1 MCGICGFIIDHK
13 DRGSADWGRTLSE
26 MTALQAHRGP
36 DQGGEYLAENGRY
49 LVGLGHRRLS
59 IIDLSEK
66 GRQPMTNEDGTV
78 MIVFNGEI
86 YNYRDLDRQL
96 MERNHVYRSSSDTET
111 ILHLY
116 EEEQAAC
123 LYKLN
128 GMFGFAIWDAK
139 QQSLFL
145 ARDRLGI
152 KPLYYASVGNGVAF
166 ASELKSLL
174 RIPGISRRPL
184 AEQIDQYMT
193 FGYVPAPQT
202 IFEGIYSLQPGYW
215 LSWRAGLTETGR
227 YWYPPVDGDQNTTGL
242 KGLIDGLDGLLHMV
256 VKSHLVADV
265 PVGAFLSGG
274 LDSSLV
280 CAIAQTYLKEPLQT
294 FTIGFGGGGDERAYA
309 REVALRIGSDHNER
323 QAEPDLTALLPRFV
337 WHLEQP
343 LFDNSIL
350 PTYLVSQL
358 AREKCKVVLAGDGGD
373 EPYFGY
379 GWTRAAIGIPGL
391 SLPVSPRGWKWNYRS
406 GKWGM
411 FQRGIFD
418 LTQSARERYMR
429 RLTTAENYRRW
440 LYTPTFRGLI
450 DVNPQDQLRRSIDSF
465 IVNNWRERYPL
476 ADLLMYLPGDV
487 LFKVDRM
494 SMAHGLE
501 VRPPLLDYRIV
512 EWALRLPWK
521 LRYNGGVGKVLLR
534 AVAQRYL
541 PDEVVRPR
549 KQGFTIPIGRWLR
562 GATGEL
568 AGRMFASEPFR
579 RRGIIDPAKAAK
591 LLAMHRSGRYEL
603 GHRIWSLVVLETWC
617 RVWLDGDSAGLT
629 LEKLYPQTTES

>member
-1 MCGICGFIIDHK
+1 MCGICGFVIDQK
-13 DRGSADWGRTLSE
+13 DRGTADWGRTLSQ

-36 DQGGEYLAENGRY
+36 DQGGEYLAENGQY

-66 GRQPMTNEDGTV
+66 GRQPMANEDGTV

-86 YNYRDLDRQL
+86 YNYKDLDRQL
-96 MERNHVYRSSSDTET
+96 VERNHVYRSSCDTET

-128 GMFGFAIWDAK
+128 GMFGFGVWDAK

-145 ARDRLGI
+145 ARDRLGN
-152 KPLYYASVGNGVAF
+152 KPLYNSAVGNGIAF

-174 RIPGISRRPL
+174 RLPGISRRPL
-184 AEQIDQYMT
+184 AEEIDKYMT

-202 IFEGIYSLQPGYW
+202 VFEGIYSLQPGYW
-215 LSWRAGLTETGR
+215 LMWRAGLMETGR
-227 YWYPPVDGDQNTTGL
+227 YWYPPVDGDRNTTGMR
-242 KGLIDGLDGLLHMV
+242 GLIDGLDGLLHMV

-280 CAIAQTYLKEPLQT
+280 CAIAQTYIKEPLQT
-294 FTIGFGGGGDERAYA
+294 FTIGFSGGGDERSYA
-309 REVALRIGSDHNER
+309 REVALQICSDHNER
-323 QAEPDLTALLPRFV
+323 LAEPNLTALLPRFV

-373 EPYFGY
+373 EPFFGY
-379 GWTRAAIGIPGL
+379 GWTRAAVGIPGL
-391 SLPVSPRGWKWNYRS
+391 SLPLSPRGWKWNYRR
-406 GKWGM
+406 GKWGT
-411 FQRGIFD
+411 FQRGVFD
-418 LTQSARERYMR
+418 ITQSGRERYIR
-429 RLTTAENYRRW
+429 RMTTAENYRRW
-440 LYTPTFRGLI
+440 LYTPAFRALI
-450 DVNPQDQLRRSIDSF
+450 DENPQDQLRHSIDSF

-512 EWALRLPWK
+512 EWALRLPWQ
-521 LRYNGGVGKVLLR
+521 LRYHGGVGKVLLR
-534 AVAQRYL
+534 AVAKRYL
-541 PDEVVRPR
+541 PESVIKPR

-562 GATGEL
+562 GPTGEL
-568 AGRMFASEPFR
+568 AQRMFASRPFGS
-579 RRGIIDPAKAAK
+579 RGIIDPAKAAM

-603 GHRIWSLVVLETWC
+603 GHRIWSLIVMETWC
-617 RVWLDGDSAGLT
+617 RVWLDGQSAGQS
-629 LEKLYPQTTES
+629 LEQMLHESGD